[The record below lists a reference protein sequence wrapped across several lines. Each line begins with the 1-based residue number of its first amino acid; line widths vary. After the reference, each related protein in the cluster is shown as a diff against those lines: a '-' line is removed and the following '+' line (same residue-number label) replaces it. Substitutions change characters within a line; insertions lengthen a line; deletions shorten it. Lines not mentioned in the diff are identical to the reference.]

1 MQVNENKA
9 KNQRNYIF
17 FGLFLYK
24 KTGVNSVSK
33 LLLPEAPL
41 VISPS
46 LAIAIGLNEAIVLQ
60 QIHYWIKINEN
71 EKINNYQGK
80 TWTYN
85 TYKEWQKQIPFFS
98 ERTILRT
105 IQKLEKLKILES
117 SNFNKKKYDRTK
129 WYTINYDVLK
139 VLE

>member
-1 MQVNENKA
+1 MSN
-9 KNQRNYIF
+9 
-17 FGLFLYK
+17 
-24 KTGVNSVSK
+24 

-46 LAIAIGLNEAIVLQ
+46 LATAIGLNEAIVLQ
-60 QIHYWIKINEN
+60 QIHYWININEKA
-71 EKINNYQGK
+71 KINNYQGK

-98 ERTILRT
+98 EKTISRT

-117 SNFNKKKYDRTK
+117 GNFNKAKYDKTK
-129 WYTINYDVLK
+129 WYTINYDEVKALK
-139 VLE
+139 

>member
-1 MQVNENKA
+1 MGKKLKIGEIISFLV
-9 KNQRNYIF
+9 F
-17 FGLFLYK
+17 FLYK
-24 KTGVNSVSK
+24 KTGVNSVSN

-46 LAIAIGLNEAIVLQ
+46 IATAIGLNQAIVLQ
-60 QIHYWIKINEN
+60 QIHYWININEK